1 MPHPFPGIGAGTL
14 PGMRPEQIAEAF
26 SRHRFAETYPFL
38 APDVRWD
45 NVGGPQ
51 PAGRDAVIATCE
63 ESAAWL
69 AGVRTTFTRFRVVA
83 GPGTVVVDSEAEYD
97 DGRSVSRVGSCDL
110 YDVAAGLV
118 TAIRS
123 YTVELPGPATPGSG
137 SG

>member
-1 MPHPFPGIGAGTL
+1 
-14 PGMRPEQIAEAF
+14 MRPEQIAAAF
-26 SRHRFAETYPFL
+26 SRHRFPETYPFL

-45 NVGGPQ
+45 NVGGPR

-83 GPGTVVVDSEAEYD
+83 GPGSVVVDSEYD
-97 DGRSVSRVGSCDL
+97 DGDSVSRVASCDL
-110 YDVAAGLV
+110 YDVVAGLV

-123 YTVELPGPATPGSG
+123 YTVELPGPPTPGSG